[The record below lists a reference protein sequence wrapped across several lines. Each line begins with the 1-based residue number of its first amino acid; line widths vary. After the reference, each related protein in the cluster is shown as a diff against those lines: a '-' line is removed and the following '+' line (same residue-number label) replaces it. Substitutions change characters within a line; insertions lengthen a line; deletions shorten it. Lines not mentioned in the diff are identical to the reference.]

1 MESTGQRDQ
10 LRILV
15 SQLIEE
21 NGGVDAVHVDTLN
34 AELRQEERS
43 RMIET
48 IERQLAQKICTIL
61 KQRFTQ
67 Q

>member
-1 MESTGQRDQ
+1 MESTGQRDR
-10 LRILV
+10 LRMVV
-15 SQLIEE
+15 SRLIEE

-34 AELRQEERS
+34 AELRQEERI

-48 IERQLAQKICTIL
+48 IEQQLAKKMCDIL